1 MSYSVR
7 IAQFTDPADA
17 KAIFAVR
24 REVFI
29 VEQEVPEAI
38 ELDGLDSSCTQ
49 ALAFDE
55 ESGTPIGTA
64 RLMPEGRIG
73 RVAVLKARRQQG
85 IGAALVRCL
94 LDEADRRDLGEI
106 ELHAQTWTIGF
117 YEKLGFVADGPEF
130 LEAEIPHRRM
140 VRQRQRGTS

>member
-1 MSYSVR
+1 MKPTVR
-7 IAQFTDPADA
+7 LADFA
-17 KAIFAVR
+17 NASDAEAILAVR

-29 VEQEVPEAI
+29 EEQDVPESLEI
-38 ELDGLDSSCTQ
+38 DGLDKHCVQ
-49 ALAFDE
+49 ALAFDS
-55 ESGTPIGTA
+55 ESQPIGTA

-73 RVAVLKARRQQG
+73 RVAVRRAWRKRG
-85 IGAALVRCL
+85 VGAALMRL
-94 LDEADRRDLGEI
+94 LLEEADQRGHAQI

-117 YEKLGFVADGPEF
+117 YESLGFVAEGAEF

>member
-1 MSYSVR
+1 MSHTVR
-7 IAQFTDPADA
+7 LANFRDPADA
-17 KAIFAVR
+17 EAIFAVR

-29 VEQEVPEAI
+29 IEQAVPEEI
-38 ELDGLDSSCTQ
+38 ELDGLDSECVQ
-49 ALAFDE
+49 ALALDG
-55 ESGTPIGTA
+55 ESGAAIGTA

-73 RVAVLKARRQQG
+73 RVAVLEARRKEG

-94 LDEADRRDLGEI
+94 LAEADHRGDPEI

-117 YEKLGFVADGPEF
+117 YEKLGFAAEGPEF

-140 VRQRQRGTS
+140 VRQRQCGTS